1 MEQKTIFMIVGAI
14 VIGLL
19 GLYFFDTFG
28 AIVGAV
34 IGTIIGYYYQEKKN

>member
-19 GLYFFDTFG
+19 GFYFFDTFG

>member
-1 MEQKTIFMIVGAI
+1 LGFI
-14 VIGLL
+14 

-34 IGTIIGYYYQEKKN
+34 IGAIIGYYYQEKKN

>member
-1 MEQKTIFMIVGAI
+1 MEQKTMFMIAGAI

-19 GLYFFDTFG
+19 GLYFFDAFG